1 MTNDKVLSKI
11 RKMLELAG
19 NAGATEGERS
29 NALSQAHKWIAKYN
43 IDMATAMQGVGE
55 AKGVQY
61 DEKRTPIAEK
71 FFGEV
76 WARQVS
82 HVVAELF
89 FCKYFFAGLG
99 PNTSNVVHTFV
110 GRESNATTAME
121 VARYV
126 VNSIYKEAM
135 TYKRDRGLHYSDY
148 RAFANG
154 AMKRVVARCYA
165 MKAKPEVEPEDQ
177 KALSAPAGP
186 GTALVLANFYKTEE
200 DANVA
205 YMKRL
210 LGEVRTSKG
219 RTKQL
224 RNREAINAGYVYGDK
239 VSLTPQLS
247 GGSSTNRLTNK
258 V

>member
-19 NAGATEGERS
+19 NAGATEGERA

-55 AKGVQY
+55 ARNAAA
-61 DEKRTPIAEK
+61 DEKRTQTCEK
-71 FFGEV
+71 YFGEV

-82 HVVAELF
+82 HAIGGLF
-89 FCKYFFAGLG
+89 FCKYFFASLG
-99 PNTSNVVHTFV
+99 ANTSNVLHTFV
-110 GRESNATTAME
+110 GRESNTVTAME

-135 TYKRDRGLHYSDY
+135 TYKRDHGLHYSDY

-154 AMKRVVARCYA
+154 AMKKVVARCFQL
-165 MKAKPEVEPEDQ
+165 KDKPEVEEEQ
-177 KALSAPAGP
+177 KQLTNGA

-200 DANVA
+200 EANAEYV
-205 YMKRL
+205 KRL
-210 LGEVRTSKG
+210 LGELRKSKG
-219 RTKQL
+219 HTKAL
-224 RNREAINAGYVYGDK
+224 RNRDAINAGYAYGDK
-239 VSLTPQLS
+239 VSLNPQL
-247 GGSSTNRLTNK
+247 GGAKPAAESQRLTK
-258 V
+258 